1 LFIVIRGILHK
12 AIDVVCDDLKEN
24 TLTNGAIGI
33 GGGLT
38 GGIKA
43 SRMANAGFTML
54 ERQAGLKAVQ
64 GACKGAGCALGANAA
79 CSGTHGAGKPFK
91 FVDKVGDIEKWFDN
105 TSVGK
110 AIDNEIAYVQHRS
123 HAVIDRTF
131 DGIKK
136 L

>member
-1 LFIVIRGILHK
+1 MIRNVLHK
-12 AIDVVCDDLKEN
+12 AIDVVCDDMKDN
-24 TLTNGAIGI
+24 TLTNAAIGI

-38 GGIKA
+38 SGIKA
-43 SRMANAGFTML
+43 SRMANAGFTMI
-54 ERQAGLKAVQ
+54 ERQVGLKTIQ

-79 CSGTHGAGKPFK
+79 CVSTHSAGKPFK

-105 TSVGK
+105 TAVGK
-110 AIDNEIAYVQHRS
+110 SIDNEIAYVQHRS

-136 L
+136 I